1 MVSIHPSITVY
12 LSDKIY
18 SMQHTLVASVTKINR
33 RGHRQT
39 GAALAREVQ
48 GSGPPA
54 LVRETCEIDAHN
66 EEKVSQ

>member
-1 MVSIHPSITVY
+1 
-12 LSDKIY
+12 
-18 SMQHTLVASVTKINR
+18 MQHTLVASVTKINR